1 LRLAHRPVLYDP
13 SRGGVRIMMV
23 VLGTD
28 AHKRSHTVVACDE
41 AGAEIGSITVAATSE
56 GHLKAVRW
64 AAQWDMRRWA
74 IEDCRHISRR
84 LEADLLAA
92 GELVVRVPPK
102 MMAGARR
109 SARTRG
115 KSDPIDALAVA
126 RAALREPD
134 LPVASL
140 DGPARE
146 VKLLV
151 DYRERLVRE
160 RTAAQNSL
168 RWRLHELDPTWD
180 PPPSSLDRYRVLDQ
194 VESRLGDY
202 EGMVADLARREVTRI
217 RDITR
222 EANQLENE
230 ITHRVAEIAPSLL
243 DLPGCAGLTAAKLVG
258 EAADINRFKN
268 RDAYAMFAGTAP
280 IPVWTGNNTRFRLNR
295 GGNRQ
300 TNAAIHRIA
309 ITQIRIH
316 RPAQDLMEQHMSNGK
331 TKREAL
337 RILKRRLTDVVY
349 RTMIQDT
356 RPLQASQTLAA

>member
-1 LRLAHRPVLYDP
+1 
-13 SRGGVRIMMV
+13 MMV

-28 AHKRSHTVVACDE
+28 AHKKTHTIVACDA
-41 AGAEIGSITVAATSE
+41 AGAALGSISVAATCE
-56 GHLKAVRW
+56 GHLKAVKW
-64 AAQWDMRRWA
+64 AARWDTRKWA

-102 MMAGARR
+102 MMAGQRR

-126 RAALREPD
+126 RAALREHD
-134 LPVASL
+134 LPAAHL

-180 PPPSSLDRYRVLDQ
+180 PPPSSLNRYRVL
-194 VESRLGDY
+194 EETETRLEAY
-202 EGMVADLARREVTRI
+202 EGMVAELARREVTRI
-217 RDITR
+217 REITR
-222 EANQLENE
+222 EANELEKG
-230 ITHRVAEIAPSLL
+230 ITRRVADIAPSLL
-243 DLPGCAGLTAAKLVG
+243 ELAGCAGLTAAKLVG

-280 IPVWTGNNTRFRLNR
+280 IPVWTANNTRFRLNR

-309 ITQIRIH
+309 VTQIRIH
-316 RPAQDLMEQHMSNGK
+316 RPAQDLMERHMSNGK

-337 RILKRRLTDVVY
+337 RILKRRLSDVVY
-349 RTMIQDT
+349 RTMSNDT
-356 RPLQASQTLAA
+356 QRVQGSQAIAA

>member
-1 LRLAHRPVLYDP
+1 
-13 SRGGVRIMMV
+13 MMV

-28 AHKRSHTVVACDE
+28 AHKRSHTIVACDE
-41 AGAEIGSITVAATSE
+41 AGAQIGSLTVAATSD
-56 GHLKAVRW
+56 GHLGALKW
-64 AAQWDMRRWA
+64 AAQWEMRKWA
-74 IEDCRHISRR
+74 VEDCRHISRR
-84 LEADLLAA
+84 LETDLLTG

-102 MMAGARR
+102 MMAGQRR

-151 DYRERLVRE
+151 DYRERLIRE

-168 RWRLHELDPTWD
+168 RWRLHELDPGWD
-180 PPPSSLDRYRVLDQ
+180 PAPSSLDRYRVIDET
-194 VESRLGDY
+194 ESRLRRYG
-202 EGMVADLARREVTRI
+202 GMVADLALREVARI
-217 RDITR
+217 RQITR
-222 EANQLENE
+222 EANDLEKE
-230 ITHRVAEIAPSLL
+230 ISRRVAEIAPSLL
-243 DLPGCAGLTAAKLVG
+243 ELPGCGGLTAAKLVA
-258 EAADINRFKN
+258 EAADITRFKS

-280 IPVWTGNNTRFRLNR
+280 IPVWSGNNTRFRLNR

-316 RPAQDLMEQHMSNGK
+316 PPARELVDRHMSNGK
-331 TKREAL
+331 TKREAM
-337 RILKRRLTDVVY
+337 RILKRRLTDVAY

-356 RPLQASQTLAA
+356 QPMEAATTMAA

>member
-1 LRLAHRPVLYDP
+1 
-13 SRGGVRIMMV
+13 MMV
-23 VLGTD
+23 VLGVD
-28 AHKRSHTVVACDE
+28 AHKRSHTIVACDE
-41 AGAEIGSITVAATSE
+41 AGAQLGSVTVSATTE
-56 GHLKAVRW
+56 GHLRAVKW
-64 AAQWDMRRWA
+64 TAQWDTRKWA

-102 MMAGARR
+102 MMAGQRR

-126 RAALREPD
+126 RGALREPD
-134 LPVASL
+134 LPVAKL
-140 DGPARE
+140 DGPSRE

-180 PPPSSLDRYRVLDQ
+180 PPSSSLDRYCVLDDT
-194 VESRLGDY
+194 ETRLDAY
-202 EGMVADLARREVTRI
+202 EGMVADLALREVARI

-222 EANQLENE
+222 EANQLEKE
-230 ITHRVAEIAPSLL
+230 ITQRVAEIAPSLL
-243 DLPGCAGLTAAKLVG
+243 QLPGCAGLTAAKLVG
-258 EAADINRFKN
+258 EAADITRFKD
-268 RDAYAMFAGTAP
+268 RDAYAMFNGTAP

-309 ITQIRIH
+309 VTRLRIH
-316 RPAQDLMEQHMSNGK
+316 PPAQQLIERHMSNGK

-337 RILKRRLTDVVY
+337 RILKRRLSDVVH

-356 RPLQASQTLAA
+356 QPLQASQTMAA

>member
-1 LRLAHRPVLYDP
+1 
-13 SRGGVRIMMV
+13 MMV
-23 VLGTD
+23 VLGVD
-28 AHKRSHTVVACDE
+28 AHKKSHTIVVCDE
-41 AGAEIGSITVAATSE
+41 AGAEVGSITVAATVD
-56 GHLKAVRW
+56 GHLGAVKW
-64 AAQWDMRRWA
+64 AAQWDGRRWA

-102 MMAGARR
+102 MMAGQRR

-126 RAALREPD
+126 RAALREPG
-134 LPVASL
+134 LPVARL
-140 DGPARE
+140 DGPARA

-160 RTAAQNSL
+160 RTAVQNSL
-168 RWRLHELDPTWD
+168 RWRLHELDPSWD
-180 PPPSSLDRYRVLDQ
+180 PVRGSLDRYCVLN
-194 VESRLGDY
+194 ETETRLGRH
-202 EGMVADLARREVTRI
+202 EGMVADLARREVARI

-222 EANQLENE
+222 EANQLERE
-230 ITHRVAEIAPSLL
+230 ITKTVAEIAPALL
-243 DLPGCAGLTAAKLVG
+243 ELPGCAGLTAAKLVG
-258 EAADINRFKN
+258 EAADITRFKN
-268 RDAYAMFAGTAP
+268 RDAYAMFNGTAP

-309 ITQIRIH
+309 VTQMRVYP
-316 RPAQDLMEQHMSNGK
+316 PAQELIERHLSNGK

-337 RILKRRLTDVVY
+337 RILKRRLSDVVH
-349 RTMIQDT
+349 RTMIEDT
-356 RPLQASQTLAA
+356 RHAQADQPVAA

>member
-1 LRLAHRPVLYDP
+1 
-13 SRGGVRIMMV
+13 MMV
-23 VLGTD
+23 VLGVD
-28 AHKRSHTVVACDE
+28 AHKRSHTIVACDE
-41 AGAEIGSITVAATSE
+41 AGAQLGSMTVAATTE
-56 GHLKAVRW
+56 GHLRAVKW
-64 AAQWDMRRWA
+64 AAQWESRKWA

-102 MMAGARR
+102 MMAGQRR

-134 LPVASL
+134 LPVAQL
-140 DGPARE
+140 DGPSRE

-180 PPPSSLDRYRVLDQ
+180 PPSSSLDRYCVLDDTE
-194 VESRLGDY
+194 VRLEAY
-202 EGMVADLARREVTRI
+202 EGMVADLARREVARI

-222 EANQLENE
+222 EANQLEKE
-230 ITHRVAEIAPSLL
+230 IIQRVAEIAPALL
-243 DLPGCAGLTAAKLVG
+243 QLPGCAGLTAAKLIG
-258 EAADINRFKN
+258 EAADITRFRD
-268 RDAYAMFAGTAP
+268 RDAYAMFNGTAP

-300 TNAAIHRIA
+300 TNAAIHRVA
-309 ITQIRIH
+309 VTQLRIH
-316 RPAQDLMEQHMSNGK
+316 PPAQQLIDKHMRNGK
-331 TKREAL
+331 SKREAL
-337 RILKRRLTDVVY
+337 RILKRRLSDVVY

-356 RPLQASQTLAA
+356 QPLQASHTLAA

>member
-1 LRLAHRPVLYDP
+1 
-13 SRGGVRIMMV
+13 MV
-23 VLGTD
+23 VLGVD
-28 AHKRSHTVVACDE
+28 AHKRSHTIVACDG
-41 AGAEIGSITVAATSE
+41 AGARLGSVTVSATTE
-56 GHLKAVRW
+56 GHLRAVKW
-64 AAQWDMRRWA
+64 AAQWEARKWA

-84 LEADLLAA
+84 FEADLLAA

-102 MMAGARR
+102 MMAGQRR

-115 KSDPIDALAVA
+115 KSDPIDAVAVA

-134 LPVASL
+134 LPVAQL
-140 DGPARE
+140 DGPSRE

-160 RTAAQNSL
+160 RTGAQNSL

-180 PPPSSLDRYRVLDQ
+180 PPSSSLDRYCVLDDI
-194 VESRLGDY
+194 ETRLDGY
-202 EGMVADLARREVTRI
+202 QGMVADLAFREVARI

-222 EANQLENE
+222 EANQLEKE
-230 ITHRVAEIAPSLL
+230 ITQRVAELAPSLL
-243 DLPGCAGLTAAKLVG
+243 ELPGCGGLTAAKLVG
-258 EAADINRFKN
+258 EAADITRFKD
-268 RDAYAMFAGTAP
+268 RDAYAMFNGTAP

-309 ITQIRIH
+309 VTQLRIH
-316 RPAQDLMEQHMSNGK
+316 PPAQELMNKHMSNGK

-337 RILKRRLTDVVY
+337 RILKRRLSDVVH

-356 RPLQASQTLAA
+356 KPLQASQPLAA

>member
-1 LRLAHRPVLYDP
+1 
-13 SRGGVRIMMV
+13 MMV
-23 VLGTD
+23 VLGVD
-28 AHKRSHTVVACDE
+28 AHKRTHTIVACDE
-41 AGAEIGSITVAATSE
+41 AGAQLGSMTVSATTE
-56 GHLKAVRW
+56 GHLRAVKW
-64 AAQWDMRRWA
+64 VAQWEQRRWA
-74 IEDCRHISRR
+74 VEDCRHISRR

-102 MMAGARR
+102 MMAGTRR

-134 LPVASL
+134 LPVAHL

-180 PPPSSLDRYRVLDQ
+180 PPASSLDRYCVLDDT
-194 VESRLGDY
+194 ETRLEADRGL
-202 EGMVADLARREVTRI
+202 VAELARREVARI
-217 RDITR
+217 REITR
-222 EANQLENE
+222 EANELEKE
-230 ITHRVAEIAPSLL
+230 ITRRVAEISPSLL
-243 DLPGCAGLTAAKLVG
+243 QLPGCGGLTAAKLVG
-258 EAADINRFKN
+258 EAADITRFRS

-309 ITQIRIH
+309 VTQMRMYQ
-316 RPAQDLMEQHMSNGK
+316 PAQELMEKQMSNGK

-337 RILKRRLTDVVY
+337 RILKRRLTDVAY

-356 RPLQASQTLAA
+356 QPLQASQTMAA

>member
-1 LRLAHRPVLYDP
+1 
-13 SRGGVRIMMV
+13 MMV
-23 VLGTD
+23 VLGVD
-28 AHKRSHTVVACDE
+28 AHKRSHTIVACDE
-41 AGAEIGSITVAATSE
+41 AGAQLGSMTVSATTE
-56 GHLKAVRW
+56 GHLRAVKW
-64 AAQWDMRRWA
+64 AAQWESRKWA
-74 IEDCRHISRR
+74 MEDCRHISRR
-84 LEADLLAA
+84 FEADLLAA

-102 MMAGARR
+102 MMAGQRR

-168 RWRLHELDPTWD
+168 RWRLHELEPGYD
-180 PPPSSLDRYRVLDQ
+180 PPASSLSRYCVLDEIEAL
-194 VESRLGDY
+194 VERHD
-202 EGMVADLARREVTRI
+202 GMVAELGRREAARI

-222 EANQLENE
+222 EANQLEKE
-230 ITHRVAEIAPSLL
+230 ITKRVTEIAPSLL
-243 DLPGCAGLTAAKLVG
+243 ELPGCAGLTAAKLVG
-258 EAADINRFKN
+258 EAADITRFKN
-268 RDAYAMFAGTAP
+268 RDAYAMFNGTAP

-309 ITQIRIH
+309 VTQIRIH
-316 RPAQDLMEQHMSNGK
+316 RPAQQLVDKHMSNGK

-337 RILKRRLTDVVY
+337 RILKRRLSDVVH
-349 RTMIQDT
+349 RTLIQDT
-356 RPLQASQTLAA
+356 QPLQASQTMAA

>member
-1 LRLAHRPVLYDP
+1 
-13 SRGGVRIMMV
+13 MMV

-28 AHKRSHTVVACDE
+28 AHKRTHTMVACDE
-41 AGAEIGSITVAATSE
+41 GGAQLGSVTVPATPE
-56 GHLKAVRW
+56 GHLRAVKW
-64 AAQWDMRRWA
+64 AAQWEQRRWA
-74 IEDCRHISRR
+74 VEDCRHISRR

-102 MMAGARR
+102 MMAGQRR

-134 LPVASL
+134 LPTARL

-168 RWRLHELDPTWD
+168 RWRLHELEPTWD
-180 PPPSSLDRYRVLDQ
+180 PAPSSLDRYCVLD
-194 VESRLGDY
+194 ETETRLRKG
-202 EGMVADLARREVTRI
+202 EGMVAELALKELARI

-222 EANQLENE
+222 EANQLEKE
-230 ITHRVAEIAPSLL
+230 ITRRVAEIAPSLL

-258 EAADINRFKN
+258 EAADITRFKN

-309 ITQIRIH
+309 VTQLRIH
-316 RPAQDLMEQHMSNGK
+316 PPAQELISRHMSNGK

-337 RILKRRLTDVVY
+337 RALKRRLTDIVY

-356 RPLQASQTLAA
+356 RPLQAAQPQAA